1 MGIGTQKENE
11 LDLIQTGR
19 ALAGSTNQF
28 SQLKRRFFI
37 GGASAMALVGVG
49 CSAAPAIVTTVQ
61 DKPSPSAVA
70 TQSTSA
76 GKDYVSHS
84 SGKAAAKAKPRLG
97 LALGGGA
104 ARGFAHVG
112 VISVLESV
120 GIVPDIIV
128 GTSAGSL
135 VGALYASGLNSAAL
149 KAQSLALDESILG
162 DWTLSVRSVVKG
174 QALQDYINRL
184 VGNRKIEQF
193 PRRFAATATDL
204 YNGQLRLFVSGNCG
218 LAVRAS
224 SSVPA
229 VFEPVTFEGRE
240 YVDGGLVS
248 PIPVNSTRRLGC
260 DVVIGVDISARP
272 SFQST
277 ETIPQVLLQ
286 TFAIMGQKLAEGELR
301 EADFQ
306 IRPNVSDLSA
316 TSFDA
321 RRRSIEEG
329 EKAMRAQLPALMARL
344 AL

>member
-1 MGIGTQKENE
+1 MEANE
-11 LDLIQTGR
+11 GLVI
-19 ALAGSTNQF
+19 STNTF
-28 SQLKRRFFI
+28 SQLRRRLII
-37 GGASAMALVGVG
+37 GGASAMSLAGVG
-49 CSAAPAIVTTVQ
+49 CTAAAVIVAPVQ
-61 DKPSPSAVA
+61 GKADAKITGGQSSGGQNIKPSKTDVA
-70 TQSTSA
+70 QA
-76 GKDYVSHS
+76 PGNALI
-84 SGKAAAKAKPRLG
+84 KARPRLG

-112 VISVLESV
+112 VIAVLESA

-135 VGALYASGLNSAAL
+135 VGALYASGLNTAAL

-162 DWTLSVRSVVKG
+162 DWTLSARSVVKG

-184 VGNRKIEQF
+184 VGNRRIEQF

-224 SSVPA
+224 SSVPS
-229 VFEPVTFEGRE
+229 VFEPVAFEGRE

-260 DVVIGVDISARP
+260 DIVIGVDISARP

-329 EKAMRAQLPALMARL
+329 EKAMRAQLPALL
-344 AL
+344 AKLAI

>member
-1 MGIGTQKENE
+1 MRIVIISKKDVVKIFNVDPVPQ
-11 LDLIQTGR
+11 LDRTARRRLLTG
-19 ALAGSTNQF
+19 
-28 SQLKRRFFI
+28 
-37 GGASAMALVGVG
+37 G
-49 CSAAPAIVTTVQ
+49 CSALPLLVVGCASLQGNTGAPATTGPAQ
-61 DKPSPSAVA
+61 SAPVGA
-70 TQSTSA
+70 T
-76 GKDYVSHS
+76 
-84 SGKAAAKAKPRLG
+84 AKPLEPTRVQLPVLAKKTKPRIG

-112 VISVLESV
+112 VIAALESA

-135 VGALYASGLNSAAL
+135 VGALYASGLNANAL

-162 DWTLSVRSVVKG
+162 DWSLSVRSVVKG

-184 VGNRKIEQF
+184 VGNRTIEQF

-224 SSVPA
+224 SCVPA
-229 VFEPVTFEGRE
+229 VFEPVSFEGRE

-248 PIPVNSTRRLGC
+248 PIPVSSTRRLGC

-277 ETIPQVLLQ
+277 DTLPQVLLQ

-301 EADFQ
+301 QADFQ
-306 IRPNVSDLSA
+306 IRPTLGDLGA
-316 TSFDA
+316 TSFEA
-321 RRRSIEEG
+321 RKRSIEEG

-344 AL
+344 AA

>member
-1 MGIGTQKENE
+1 MKSIVMEPKRRLFLGGATAISLLGVACTSAPI
-11 LDLIQTGR
+11 LV
-19 ALAGSTNQF
+19 GSTP
-28 SQLKRRFFI
+28 SKSDPTSVI
-37 GGASAMALVGVG
+37 E
-49 CSAAPAIVTTVQ
+49 
-61 DKPSPSAVA
+61 PSPN
-70 TQSTSA
+70 A
-76 GKDYVSHS
+76 GKTS
-84 SGKAAAKAKPRLG
+84 SPQVPVKTAVKVKPRLG

-112 VISVLESV
+112 VIAALESA
-120 GIVPDIIV
+120 GIIPDIVV

-135 VGALYASGLNSAAL
+135 VGALYASGLNAAAL

-162 DWTLSVRSVVKG
+162 DWSLSARSVVKG

-229 VFEPVTFEGRE
+229 VFEPVAFEGRE

-248 PIPVNSTRRLGC
+248 PIPVGSTRRLGC
-260 DVVIGVDISARP
+260 DVVIAVDISARP

-306 IRPNVSDLSA
+306 IRPTVSDLSA
-316 TSFDA
+316 TSFEA
-321 RRRSIEEG
+321 RRRAIEEG
-329 EKAMRAQLPALMARL
+329 EKAMRLQLPALLARL
-344 AL
+344 AA